1 MLKLL
6 ELCDVKKMARAT
18 LYLKRPITKFDVDL
32 EENSLKAVG
41 FINADEFIGY
51 LAILA
56 IDEDGKVKITDV
68 MNLINKMREGEE
80 E

>member
-1 MLKLL
+1 
-6 ELCDVKKMARAT
+6 MARST
-18 LYLKRPITKFDVDL
+18 LCLKRPITKFDVDL
-32 EENSLKAVG
+32 EENSLKAVW

-56 IDEDGKVKITDV
+56 IDEDGKVKVADV
-68 MNLINKMREGEE
+68 MKLVNKMRGKEE

>member
-1 MLKLL
+1 
-6 ELCDVKKMARAT
+6 MARCT

-68 MNLINKMREGEE
+68 IKLINKMRDKEE